1 MGKCGCHCNKTALS
15 DPSKRK
21 NIQGSTIAKLQL
33 GRNPVDPG
41 LHPHRQIRG
50 TRTFA
55 GGFFLNSTRV
65 SSSLTR
71 GSVWSSDSRDPPQFC
86 FFFSRTWFR
95 EPRICGRT
103 PSRRAPPSAGTPPV
117 QVQISVVARG
127 GHRPVCGWFSLNSRI
142 STGPFADGLRGGPWR
157 SCLFF
162 LRFNTKGLWT
172 GPFADGLVPDQTIRK

>member
-21 NIQGSTIAKLQL
+21 NIQGSRIAKLQL